1 MEENQNQENPSAGWF
16 VVHRSEPLL
25 QEQQQKSSSL
35 QAKDSWDYHCI
46 TASSHMWPVKL
57 VL

>member
-35 QAKDSWDYHCI
+35 QAKDS
-46 TASSHMWPVKL
+46 
-57 VL
+57 